1 MTVMVT
7 GSAGFIGFHVA
18 RALLEKGENVIGLDN
33 INDYYS
39 PELKL
44 ARNGILQEY
53 DGYTF
58 YRKDL
63 CEYDALKNIFDE
75 HEIRRMCHLAA
86 QAGVRYSIEDP
97 HAYQRSNLEG
107 FTNILE
113 LCRHNEVENLVY
125 ASSSSVYGGC
135 TEIPFTESYN
145 ITRPISFYAATKVAN
160 EVMANSYNH
169 LYGIKCS
176 GLRFFTVYG
185 PWGRPDMA
193 MYLFTEN
200 MIKGKPIDVFNHGKM
215 ERDFTYID
223 DIVDGVLGALDKPMD
238 NEIFNLGNH
247 TPVNLMDV
255 IDKLEELLGVKASMN
270 MLPMQPG
277 DVKRTFADIEKARK
291 MLGFEP
297 KTSIDEG
304 MKMFVEWY
312 RGYNRRV

>member
-1 MTVMVT
+1 MTTMVT

-18 RALLEKGENVIGLDN
+18 KALLDKGQDVIGLDN

-39 PELKL
+39 QELKRV
-44 ARNGILQEY
+44 RNTILKEY

-58 YRKDL
+58 YHKDL
-63 CEYDALKNIFDE
+63 CDHGALDKIFQE
-75 HEIRRMCHLAA
+75 NEIQRMCHLAA

-107 FTNILE
+107 FTNVLE
-113 LCRHNEVENLVY
+113 VCRHNDVDNLVY

-135 TEIPFTESYN
+135 TEIPFTESYD

-160 EVMANSYNH
+160 EAMANSYNH
-169 LYGIKCS
+169 LYGLKCS

-193 MYLFTEN
+193 MYIFTEN
-200 MIKGKPIDVFNHGKM
+200 MIKGKPIDVFNHGDM

-223 DIVDGVLGALDKPMD
+223 DIVDGVLSALEIPLD
-238 NEIFNLGNH
+238 NEVFNLGNH
-247 TPVNLMDV
+247 TPVNLMYV
-255 IDKLEELLGVKASMN
+255 IHTLEEILGVKAEMN

-277 DVKRTFADIEKARK
+277 DVKRTYADIDKANK
-291 MLGFEP
+291 ILGFEP
-297 KTSIDEG
+297 RTSIEEG
-304 MKMFVEWY
+304 MKLFVDWY
-312 RGYNRRV
+312 REYHDRG